1 MSFITRFIS
10 SRSSCV
16 LPRHTPSLTVQ
27 LQSSLLSRPA
37 SSPFNPALGRSSLLP
52 SVRYVTFGN
61 EYQPSNIKRKR
72 KHGFLTRLR
81 TLLGRKMLKRRMM
94 KGRKYLS
101 R

>member
-16 LPRHTPSLTVQ
+16 LPRHTPSLTAQ
-27 LQSSLLSRPA
+27 LQPSLLSRPA
-37 SSPFNPALGRSSLLP
+37 SSPFNPARSSILP